1 MAVDIFKHQMDDE
14 TLQGVRALRVYGDG
28 LQQYMAKEATSA
40 LHTQNGDV
48 ILGEILW
55 RLMANYRNDAEMV
68 QQRVK
73 QALAEVDV
81 TVDNDQ
87 DLAAGLD
94 LLDRDKYMRNKL
106 IGDVAE
112 MFKEKGYSI
121 KLARPEGYVLQN
133 PMESKISD
141 K

>member
-1 MAVDIFKHQMDDE
+1 MAVDIFKHQMNDE
-14 TLQGVRALRVYGDG
+14 TLQGVRALSVYGDG

-40 LHTQNGDV
+40 LHPQNGDV

-73 QALAEVDV
+73 QALAEIGV
-81 TVDNDQ
+81 TVEDDQ

-94 LLDRDKYMRNKL
+94 FLGPR
-106 IGDVAE
+106 
-112 MFKEKGYSI
+112 
-121 KLARPEGYVLQN
+121 
-133 PMESKISD
+133 
-141 K
+141 

>member
-14 TLQGVRALRVYGDG
+14 TLQVFVLYVFMGMACNNIHGKGKQQGALY
-28 LQQYMAKEATSA
+28 
-40 LHTQNGDV
+40 TQNGDV

-81 TVDNDQ
+81 TVDNE
-87 DLAAGLD
+87 LRFSRLRLVG
-94 LLDRDKYMRNKL
+94 
-106 IGDVAE
+106 
-112 MFKEKGYSI
+112 
-121 KLARPEGYVLQN
+121 P
-133 PMESKISD
+133 
-141 K
+141 